1 MLDWRITSGI
11 LVVLIIIFAIIW
23 SGVRVDWEDEFR
35 SLYLSV
41 SDDTPIIEDV
51 FDVYIDRDRNS
62 LIYVKEDCTYD
73 DINPGFFLHLIPAD
87 PLDLPRHRQLFGF
100 DNLDYDFNAEGL
112 QFGNKCVSEVD
123 LPGYSITRVRTGQY
137 VPDGDQFV
145 NLWQQEASLG
155 LE

>member
-11 LVVLIIIFAIIW
+11 LIVLIIIFAIIW

-35 SLYLSV
+35 SLYSSV
-41 SDDTPIIEDV
+41 SDDTPIIDDV
-51 FDVYIDRDRNS
+51 FDVYLDRDMNS

-87 PLDLPRHRQLFGF
+87 PLDLPRHRRLFGF
-100 DNLDYDFNAEGL
+100 DNLDFDFNAKGL
-112 QFGNKCVSEVD
+112 QFENKCVSKVD

-145 NLWQQEASLG
+145 NLWQQEAPLG